1 MLSSSRLHAVH
12 VITSCFGTTPGP
24 LDTAMQV
31 EARSRS
37 ADPSIRKFFSDQF
50 AEGKLLSCEAS
61 CAKLMKLLL
70 EDSYTSGAHVDVYDL

>member
-1 MLSSSRLHAVH
+1 MLSSNRLHAVH
-12 VITSCFGTTPGP
+12 DITSCFVTTPGP

-37 ADPSIRKFFSDQF
+37 ADPGIRKLFGDQF
-50 AEGKLLSCEAS
+50 AEGKLMSCEAS